1 MHPACVNGAGVAT
14 FGFRSENLSPANPLV
29 IVMKQNLKFY
39 SRKLIKPGDL
49 NARNTLFGGALLR
62 WIDEEAG
69 IYAMAKLDSRNVV
82 TKYMSEIN
90 FVSSAKQGDV
100 IEIGLGLKWYG
111 RTSISFSCEV
121 RNLFTKETISQIENI
136 IFVHVDAEGRPTP
149 HNAREA
155 SVFMPRFE

>member
-1 MHPACVNGAGVAT
+1 M
-14 FGFRSENLSPANPLV
+14 
-29 IVMKQNLKFY
+29 KFY

-69 IYAMAKLDSRNVV
+69 IYAMTKLNSRSVV

-90 FVSSAKQGDV
+90 FVHSAAQGDI
-100 IEIGLGLKWYG
+100 IEIGLDFNKVG

-121 RNLFTKETISQIENI
+121 RNLLTKQTIIQIDNI
-136 IFVHVDAEGRPTP
+136 VFVHVDADGLPKP
-149 HNAREA
+149 HGKTMDNIEFTIK
-155 SVFMPRFE
+155 SDL